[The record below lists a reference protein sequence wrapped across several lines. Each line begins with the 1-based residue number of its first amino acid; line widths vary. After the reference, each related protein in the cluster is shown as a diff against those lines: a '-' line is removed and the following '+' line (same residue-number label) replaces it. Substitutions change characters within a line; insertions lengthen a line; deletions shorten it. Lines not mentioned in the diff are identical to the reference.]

1 MTLREQAWI
10 SLAAL
15 TFVQPACV
23 LPPDA
28 GSETRLDSGNTEN
41 EVADDARS
49 SVEDSGVAS
58 QYEAGP
64 GNEDGPEMAEGAG
77 SSAPDGRVHA
87 MGMDGAAIG
96 VTDAGTDA
104 AGMALADTGA
114 RRDSGTF
121 DASVTTS
128 GGLCTYGSPTNGSG
142 SFTWYYFGQ
151 GTSQENGMYVTA
163 CGYQGRETGMID
175 TVQDIASAI
184 PASSTYFA
192 AIPGSSGFDTV
203 SNCGACVEISNGG
216 TSIVATIIDECPT
229 DNGQNPLC
237 SKAGHLDLSYAAW
250 EALGYPSGDPS
261 GTTWKFVS
269 CPIDGS
275 ITTRLKSGNADQVY
289 IENTTFPVVSVTSAG
304 QQAHHLSY
312 GAWQLANGMPAA
324 GATLTSQDVEGHSIT
339 IEVGGGGE
347 TGGQFP
353 STCDGK

>member
-128 GGLCTYGSPTNGSG
+128 GGLCTYGS
-142 SFTWYYFGQ
+142 
-151 GTSQENGMYVTA
+151 
-163 CGYQGRETGMID
+163 
-175 TVQDIASAI
+175 
-184 PASSTYFA
+184 
-192 AIPGSSGFDTV
+192 
-203 SNCGACVEISNGG
+203 
-216 TSIVATIIDECPT
+216 
-229 DNGQNPLC
+229 
-237 SKAGHLDLSYAAW
+237 
-250 EALGYPSGDPS
+250 
-261 GTTWKFVS
+261 
-269 CPIDGS
+269 
-275 ITTRLKSGNADQVY
+275 
-289 IENTTFPVVSVTSAG
+289 
-304 QQAHHLSY
+304 
-312 GAWQLANGMPAA
+312 
-324 GATLTSQDVEGHSIT
+324 
-339 IEVGGGGE
+339 
-347 TGGQFP
+347 
-353 STCDGK
+353 